1 MAAVLVTGSGAVAGG
16 DGVES
21 LFKPAFVI
29 EVLEELVAAVE
40 EFARCL
46 VGGAGDVGCGQVVL
60 GALDG
65 GAGALVGG
73 VGGAEVVGPGQQVVE
88 GGRQGVRRCALIGGG
103 DQQEFGVGRCGVVGE
118 PLQVVGGQVVGVVDD
133 EQPAYWEALALS
145 GVCAHVGHGSVGV
158 GRGDVGV
165 AVGVGVGV
173 GLWCGGQGDHSAAL
187 VLGGRSDPR
196 KCGSLVSPGV
206 QVQ

>member
-88 GGRQGVRRCALIGGG
+88 GGRQGVRRCALIG
-103 DQQEFGVGRCGVVGE
+103 VVISRS
-118 PLQVVGGQVVGVVDD
+118 LVLV
-133 EQPAYWEALALS
+133 AAALS
-145 GVCAHVGHGSVGV
+145 ASHCRWLAARWSASSTMNNPPI
-158 GRGDVGV
+158 GR
-165 AVGVGVGV
+165 
-173 GLWCGGQGDHSAAL
+173 
-187 VLGGRSDPR
+187 RSP
-196 KCGSLVSPGV
+196 
-206 QVQ
+206 